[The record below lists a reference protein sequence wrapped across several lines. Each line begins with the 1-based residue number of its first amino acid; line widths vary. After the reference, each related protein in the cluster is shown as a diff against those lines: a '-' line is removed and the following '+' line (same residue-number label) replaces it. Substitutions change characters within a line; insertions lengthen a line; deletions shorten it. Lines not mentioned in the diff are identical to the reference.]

1 MKLRVGSLA
10 KTRKLASQPTET
22 MPGLLMET
30 LLPAVPLVV
39 FGAGPDAAPLV
50 VLACRRS
57 TRAVQDA
64 MRG

>member
-1 MKLRVGSLA
+1 V
-10 KTRKLASQPTET
+10 
-22 MPGLLMET
+22 ET
-30 LLPAVPLVV
+30 LLLVV
-39 FGAGPDAAPLV
+39 LFFVCGAAPDAAPLV